1 MATNMPTEVI
11 SIHNDMVLELSDNMT
26 GPELDRLKHLLGDDT
41 LTPADKEKIETVQQ
55 LFICLMDKIFI
66 SYGNYEK
73 LIPKLKRIKPSL
85 CLIVNRYTKERNTIL
100 KLKEDK
106 EEIVISMDRPV
117 YTTKEGSEASFLTCT
132 VHPVPEN
139 IEWRKDKSTQSWQ
152 KVLSDNRKYFY
163 GEKTPTLVI
172 RYPNK
177 PMDEGNYQCMAET
190 RGKEVAG
197 DIVHLK
203 VLAKKSKIRK
213 TTTNMTRQSDDPI
226 DRSETE
232 DQSQPAGGK
241 RATVCQTDQG
251 SRMFFNVNTDIDITR
266 QASETDISDTFTRVT
281 RQSERLRKAK
291 LKKKCIQ
298 VCLDITAARSASE
311 PSSLHLAEEFKHYLL
326 EGGTIQLT
334 DESQTVLQIVK
345 DSFEITPETTPEDGS
360 PYVNISHSQFTVPV
374 GKTAIIQTYVISSS
388 EVTSIQ
394 WFKKE
399 DDEDIPIA
407 FDNKQYFGGSIL
419 SPTLIIR
426 KTTISDH
433 GQYLCTATNCN
444 GTGLSNMTVLSLQ
457 SGKSRTL

>member
-1 MATNMPTEVI
+1 
-11 SIHNDMVLELSDNMT
+11 
-26 GPELDRLKHLLGDDT
+26 
-41 LTPADKEKIETVQQ
+41 
-55 LFICLMDKIFI
+55 
-66 SYGNYEK
+66 
-73 LIPKLKRIKPSL
+73 
-85 CLIVNRYTKERNTIL
+85 
-100 KLKEDK
+100 
-106 EEIVISMDRPV
+106 
-117 YTTKEGSEASFLTCT
+117 
-132 VHPVPEN
+132 
-139 IEWRKDKSTQSWQ
+139 
-152 KVLSDNRKYFY
+152 
-163 GEKTPTLVI
+163 
-172 RYPNK
+172 
-177 PMDEGNYQCMAET
+177 
-190 RGKEVAG
+190 
-197 DIVHLK
+197 
-203 VLAKKSKIRK
+203 
-213 TTTNMTRQSDDPI
+213 MTRQSDDPI
-226 DRSETE
+226 DSQPSEPEFEGTQQSIHTETESNKENENSEQAPASGSDSNELSRGRKRSKSETE
-232 DQSQPAGGK
+232 DHSQPAGGK

-251 SRMFFNVNTDIDITR
+251 SRMFFNVNNDIDITR
-266 QASETDISDTFTRVT
+266 QASQKDISDTFTRVT
-281 RQSERLRKAK
+281 RQSRHLRKAK

-374 GKTAIIQTYVISSS
+374 GKTAIIQTYVISSP

-399 DDEDIPIA
+399 DDEDIPIE

-426 KTTISDH
+426 KTTIGDH

-457 SGKSRTL
+457 SDGNETEALTDKKVSIPARMTDRTFCFYHKGKQIELYCT